1 MVPGLR
7 FNPFLALD
15 SVRVQKHMGI
25 LLNVGRLHLIIVIF
39 LAIALYLQY
48 KSFIIGSTSCTDYNT
63 VKIN

>member
-15 SVRVQKHMGI
+15 SVRVEEHMGI
-25 LLNVGRLHLIIVIF
+25 LLNVGRLHLIIVVF

-48 KSFIIGSTSCTDYNT
+48 KRFKIGSTSCTDYST
-63 VKIN
+63 VKNN